1 MSDSGKTLAEL
12 GLSIDRGSWAPV
24 TGIAVDSRDVKPGY
38 LFAALPGSKI
48 HGAAFITYALRQG
61 ASAIL
66 TDIEGAK
73 LAAHDLNKSDAKLC
87 VFADP
92 RQTLATASALFYGSQ
107 PKVMMAI
114 TGTNG
119 KTSVSTFCRQIW
131 VEMGLQAVN
140 LGTTGVEGCWVAPLM
155 HTTPEPITLHRFLAQ
170 AYSVGITHAA
180 MEASSHGLDQKRL
193 DGVDLKVAGFT
204 NFTQDHLDYHETF
217 EAYFAAKASLFLR
230 VLGPLGTAVLNVDD
244 PKAVD
249 LLAVCKK
256 RGQKIITVGRGD
268 ADLRL
273 IRQKFDATGQ
283 EILFSWDGKSHQ
295 VKVPLVG
302 GFQGENLLLAA
313 GMVIAG
319 GARADEV
326 FESLKMIKPVRGRME
341 LAVTRANGATVYVD
355 YAHTPDAVATS
366 LKALRPHVMGR
377 LIVVLGAGGDRDT
390 QKRVLMGQA
399 AEQFADRVFV
409 TDDNPRTE
417 DPALI
422 REMVIQGAP
431 NATEVAD
438 RAEAILRAVDCLQS
452 GDTLLIAGK
461 GHEVGQIIG
470 TDVFPFDDVEQASI
484 AAAALEGEF

>member
-1 MSDSGKTLAEL
+1 MTDLGKTLAEL

-73 LAAHDLNKSDAKLC
+73 LASYDLNKSDAKLC

-92 RQTLATASALFYGSQ
+92 RQTLATASALFYDAQ

-131 VEMGLQAVN
+131 VEMGLQAIN
-140 LGTTGVEGCWVAPLM
+140 IGTTGVEGCWVAPLM

-170 AYSVGITHAA
+170 AHSVGVTHAA

-204 NFTQDHLDYHETF
+204 NFTQDHLDYHQTF

-244 PKAVD
+244 PKGID
-249 LLAVCKK
+249 LLAVCEK
-256 RGQKIITVGRGD
+256 RGQKIITIGRGE

-319 GARADEV
+319 GAMADEV

-355 YAHTPDAVATS
+355 YAHTPDAVAIS

-422 REMVIQGAP
+422 REMVMQGAP
-431 NATEVAD
+431 NAIEVAD
-438 RAEAILRAVDCLQS
+438 RAEAILRAVDFLQS

-484 AAAALEGEF
+484 AAAALEVEF

>member
-1 MSDSGKTLAEL
+1 MSDLGKTLAEL
-12 GLSIDRGSWAPV
+12 GLSIDRGSWAPI
-24 TGIAVDSRDVKPGY
+24 TGIAVDSRDVRPGY

-48 HGAAFITYALRQG
+48 HGATFIAYALRQG

-92 RQTLATASALFYGSQ
+92 RQALATASALFYDAQ

-170 AYSVGITHAA
+170 AHSVGITHAA

-217 EAYFAAKASLFLR
+217 EAYFAAKAGLFLR
-230 VLGPLGTAVLNVDD
+230 VLGPLGTAVLNLDD
-244 PKAVD
+244 PKGVD

-273 IRQKFDATGQ
+273 IRQKFDANGQ

-319 GARADEV
+319 GALEDEV

-422 REMVIQGAP
+422 REMVMQGAP

-438 RAEAILRAVDCLQS
+438 RAEAILWAVDSLQS

-470 TDVFPFDDVEQASI
+470 TDIFPFDDVEQASI